1 MGRISTNP
9 TLIMERI
16 NCEARA
22 WFIKIH
28 YGENDPAQQHMF
40 ENWLSEHNDH
50 QKSYKEICAFMQKTE
65 EYTSDPLCRERY
77 KNLLLK
83 ESDYQEKSVENIIA
97 FKQPSQKTP
106 VFCRKFFLQTVA
118 ASLFLVLG
126 IAFFIQAFFMGDSY
140 QTAIGE
146 QKTVS
151 LADGSIVKLN
161 TNSKVTVD
169 FTAGIRSVTLDHGQ
183 AYLIVAKNPSRPFI
197 VNFGVGSVT
206 AIGTEFEVYKKG
218 PKVVVSLVEGK
229 VKVHGSSLK
238 AVDKQVQE
246 AKHEPEEIVMVADTG
261 LDTGE
266 QISFSPQHISPVIKT
281 DNKRINA
288 WQRKQLIFRKV
299 SLDQV
304 ISEINC
310 YSTRKIILAQPLLG
324 NKIISGIFPID
335 SVEAIS
341 IINKYFGLTKSINE
355 HDEIILAKFN
365 QLHLANQ

>member
-1 MGRISTNP
+1 MEKISTNS

-16 NCEARA
+16 NREARA
-22 WFIKIH
+22 WYIKIH
-28 YGENDPAQQHMF
+28 YGENDPGQQHMF
-40 ENWLSEHNDH
+40 KNWLSAHNDH
-50 QKSYKEICAFMQKTE
+50 QKSYEEIWAFMEKTE
-65 EYTSDPLCRERY
+65 EYTSDPQCRERY
-77 KNLLLK
+77 GNLLLK
-83 ESDYQEKSVENIIA
+83 ESNDRKMSVENVIA
-97 FKQPSQKTP
+97 FKQPSQKIP
-106 VFCRKFFLQTVA
+106 VFSRNIFLRTVA

-126 IAFFIQAFFMGDSY
+126 IAFCIQVFFMRDSY
-140 QTAIGE
+140 QTAVGE

-169 FTAGIRSVTLDHGQ
+169 FSTGIRSVTLDQGQ
-183 AYLIVAKNPSRPFI
+183 AYFIVAKNPARPFI

-218 PKVVVSLVEGK
+218 PKVVVSLIEGK
-229 VKVHGSSLK
+229 VKVHGSSQK
-238 AVDKQVQE
+238 EVAKSVPE
-246 AKHEPEEIVMVADTG
+246 AKHEPEEIIMVADTG

-266 QISFSPQHISPVIKT
+266 QISFSPEHISPVIKT

-288 WQRKQLIFRKV
+288 WQKEQLIFRKA

-304 ISEINC
+304 ISEINR
-310 YSTRKIILAQPLLG
+310 YSPRKIILAQPSLG

-335 SVEAIS
+335 SVEAIN

-355 HDEIILAKFN
+355 HGEIILT
-365 QLHLANQ
+365 